1 MYMYIDICMY
11 IYNGAH
17 REREVSGRP
26 LRHAGARAAEVG
38 RQLVAVDEREERRLP
53 RVGGRGRRSR
63 SWRLFQRGGRASLVR
78 RAKNDRYPSS
88 FDDALRPSPWDTW
101 LTPLDR
107 LLARGGVRGRSIST
121 TRGPRRTRSTRN
133 DVPRDRGSD
142 PRAAVHAFRSG
153 PSISR
158 RESVT
163 SLWVLWDAIVTTT

>member
-88 FDDALRPSPWDTW
+88 SFDDALRPSRPGT
-101 LTPLDR
+101 
-107 LLARGGVRGRSIST
+107 RGSRHSIACSRAAASGAGRSRRREDLVGPAPRET
-121 TRGPRRTRSTRN
+121 TCHGIVVLTHAPSTRLG
-133 DVPRDRGSD
+133 RG
-142 PRAAVHAFRSG
+142 HRSLVAN
-153 PSISR
+153 R
-158 RESVT
+158 
-163 SLWVLWDAIVTTT
+163 